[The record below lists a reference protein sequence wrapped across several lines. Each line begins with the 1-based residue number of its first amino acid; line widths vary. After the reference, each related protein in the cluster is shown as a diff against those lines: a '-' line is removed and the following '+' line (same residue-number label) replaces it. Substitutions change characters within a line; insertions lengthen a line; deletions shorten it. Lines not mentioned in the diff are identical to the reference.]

1 MFIRGQLA
9 GLFGV
14 PHWASVSFATLTIR
28 KLGKMKRSEILL
40 TLFILSL
47 HLHPMTR
54 PLSELWRKDPG
65 RRLELDER
73 GMFFCTSF

>member
-28 KLGKMKRSEILL
+28 KLGKMKRSENPVIDSVY
-40 TLFILSL
+40 TIS
-47 HLHPMTR
+47 
-54 PLSELWRKDPG
+54 
-65 RRLELDER
+65 
-73 GMFFCTSF
+73 SFTPHDKATK